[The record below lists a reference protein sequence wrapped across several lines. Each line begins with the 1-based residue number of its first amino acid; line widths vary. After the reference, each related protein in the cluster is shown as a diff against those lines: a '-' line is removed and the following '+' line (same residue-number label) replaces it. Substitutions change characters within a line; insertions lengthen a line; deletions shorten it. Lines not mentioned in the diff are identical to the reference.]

1 MSISKAFLEYFES
14 EFFQGKPEEFSA
26 FQKSLLR
33 PLKKTLRINS
43 ERVNPADFADA
54 KTSEGWTLTPTENA
68 VAFRV
73 DREDTG
79 VALGSTLEHLLGEF
93 YIQELSASMS
103 VWHLAEGGKGPYRKW
118 DEPFLILDMASSPGG
133 KTTQLIEHFPNS
145 FVVANEFAKERLSS
159 LMENVE
165 RMGTSDRTG
174 VTNMNGVLYGAL
186 PETFDRIL
194 LDAPCSG
201 EGIGFKAEESL
212 KYWNLKNVK
221 TIARLQEKLLI
232 AGLVALKTGGEMLY
246 STCTLNRFENEGVLE
261 GAMTALPGTF
271 EIVFQKKFWPHAE
284 GAGGFFVAKL
294 KKVAPAPENG
304 KDFRASPNTE
314 LVRASDRDAERIREA
329 LEELGTGDFGEKTHH
344 LYRYRNDVLAA
355 RKVEGVR
362 ELADT
367 CYFLKFGERVGRLE
381 EGKFEPNWSLGK
393 NRDLKNVEKLVLRD
407 EKELHRYL
415 SGFEME
421 LDTYSEDSTGLAP
434 KRGEVAAAPSNL
446 PNLVQVTYE
455 GKFLGLERVK
465 NGKATNS
472 FPKEWRRK

>member
-1 MSISKAFLEYFES
+1 
-14 EFFQGKPEEFSA
+14 
-26 FQKSLLR
+26 
-33 PLKKTLRINS
+33 
-43 ERVNPADFADA
+43 
-54 KTSEGWTLTPTENA
+54 
-68 VAFRV
+68 
-73 DREDTG
+73 
-79 VALGSTLEHLLGEF
+79 
-93 YIQELSASMS
+93 
-103 VWHLAEGGKGPYRKW
+103 
-118 DEPFLILDMASSPGG
+118 
-133 KTTQLIEHFPNS
+133 
-145 FVVANEFAKERLSS
+145 
-159 LMENVE
+159 
-165 RMGTSDRTG
+165 
-174 VTNMNGVLYGAL
+174 
-186 PETFDRIL
+186 
-194 LDAPCSG
+194 
-201 EGIGFKAEESL
+201 
-212 KYWNLKNVK
+212 
-221 TIARLQEKLLI
+221 
-232 AGLVALKTGGEMLY
+232 MLY

-261 GAMTALPGTF
+261 GAMAALPGTF

-314 LVRASDRDAERIREA
+314 LVRTSDRDAERIRET

-421 LDTYSEDSTGLAP
+421 LGPTGID
-434 KRGEVAAAPSNL
+434 GAAATSPQTGARPVDSGRAA
-446 PNLVQVTYE
+446 NLVQVTYE